1 MAAIPGDWYIGHSDS
16 ESYPVKDQMRCV
28 FSGQPNGER
37 YMVAK
42 VWAGD
47 DGDYEG
53 TARLVAAAPELL
65 EAARLANQELIDLG
79 QGSSASPA
87 LRALWWAIA
96 KAEGRE

>member
-1 MAAIPGDWYIGHSDS
+1 MAAIKGDWYIGHSDS

-42 VWAGD
+42 VWAWD

-65 EAARLANQELIDLG
+65 AALKRRAERRDAFDDDEWQDVLRL
-79 QGSSASPA
+79 
-87 LRALWWAIA
+87 IA

>member
-1 MAAIPGDWYIGHSDS
+1 MAAIQGDWYIGHSDS

-28 FSGQPNGER
+28 FAGQPSGER

-65 EAARLANQELIDLG
+65 AALKRRAERRDAFDDDEWQDVLRL
-79 QGSSASPA
+79 
-87 LRALWWAIA
+87 IA
-96 KAEGRE
+96 KAEGRSE

>member
-1 MAAIPGDWYIGHSDS
+1 
-16 ESYPVKDQMRCV
+16 MRV
-28 FSGQPNGER
+28 LRPPNGER

-42 VWAGD
+42 VWAWD

-65 EAARLANQELIDLG
+65 AALKRRAERRDAFDDDEWQDVLRL
-79 QGSSASPA
+79 
-87 LRALWWAIA
+87 IA

>member
-65 EAARLANQELIDLG
+65 AALKDLWGWEDVIEEWDGELHG
-79 QGSSASPA
+79 RVKA
-87 LRALWWAIA
+87 AIA
-96 KAEGRE
+96 KAEREGA